1 MSEPLPD
8 DPHRVPPQTTPV
20 WQSEL
25 LLSGGVVVAL
35 LQLPPLI
42 DAAAHWW
49 RPRIDDSLL
58 QVLVYAQLYAR
69 LVVTSLGIAFVL
81 HLAIRGWWIA
91 EVGLQS
97 IFPGGTNLDHT
108 GGGPN
113 TRRLRQELFRPS
125 AERIESADNLA
136 TLVFISGTALATMS
150 IAVGVLTMLTAILAA
165 ALGWALGTPEHSI
178 DYMVTGFAIL
188 FLPSIAAT
196 LLDQLC
202 GRWIGTESAFARLLR
217 TLIRSGE
224 LLMLTRIWSP
234 MLLTLVGSART
245 AWRGWLAGGL
255 VYTVLIFM
263 VALQMGGNLSAERLF
278 PGSTPFPLEP
288 SALRL
293 DARHYARERLGRDR
307 YAVLPFVD
315 ARIITSD
322 WLALTVPL
330 DSLRDRALLEE
341 RCPQADT
348 AADATAG
355 EDAAVRAATR
365 EQRHAAL
372 RDCLDQLRPVH
383 LNGERVP
390 AHRAQFHRDP
400 RGELPALL
408 YMIPI
413 AELPA
418 ERHLLTVGRTPEPE
432 RPYGRQRGD
441 DPVGTPWT
449 IPFWRQPER

>member
-1 MSEPLPD
+1 MSEPQLPD

-20 WQSEL
+20 WQTEL
-25 LLSGGVVVAL
+25 LLSGGAVVAL

-42 DAAAHWW
+42 DAAALWW

-69 LVVTSLGIAFVL
+69 LVVASLGFAFVL

-97 IFPGGTNLDHT
+97 IFPAGANLDHA

-136 TLVFISGTALATMS
+136 TLVFVSGTALATMS
-150 IAVGVLTMLTAILAA
+150 IAVGVVTMLMATLAA
-165 ALGWALGTPEHSI
+165 ALGWALGTPERSV
-178 DYMVTGFAIL
+178 DYMVGGLVIL
-188 FLPSIAAT
+188 FMPGIVAT
-196 LLDQLC
+196 LLDQVF
-202 GRWIGTESAFARLLR
+202 GRWIGTEGNFARLLR
-217 TLIRSGE
+217 ALIRSGE

-234 MLLTLVGSART
+234 MMLTLVGGART
-245 AWRGWLAGGL
+245 AWRGWLAGSL
-255 VYTVLIFM
+255 VYALLLLI
-263 VALQMGGNLSAERLF
+263 VAVQMGGSLSSQRLYA
-278 PGSTPFPLEP
+278 GSTPYPSEP

-307 YAVLPFVD
+307 YSVLPHVA
-315 ARIITSD
+315 ARVIKSD

-330 DSLRDRALLEE
+330 DSRYDSALLAE
-341 RCPQADT
+341 RCPQLASTPVDVEPSAD
-348 AADATAG
+348 
-355 EDAAVRAATR
+355 EAAVER
-365 EQRHAAL
+365 RHAAL

-383 LNGERVP
+383 LNGQRV
-390 AHRAQFHRDP
+390 AADRAQFHREL

-413 AELPA
+413 ADLAA
-418 ERHLLTVGRTPEPE
+418 ERHLLTVGRTPEPTRRTE
-432 RPYGRQRGD
+432 RHREESETD
-441 DPVGTPWT
+441 TPWT